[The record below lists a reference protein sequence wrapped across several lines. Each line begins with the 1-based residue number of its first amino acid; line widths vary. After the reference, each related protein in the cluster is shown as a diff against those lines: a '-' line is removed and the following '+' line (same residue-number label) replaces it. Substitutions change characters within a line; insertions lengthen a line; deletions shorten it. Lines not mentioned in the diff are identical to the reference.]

1 MRDSI
6 SLQRAKL
13 LHPAI
18 SQKVI
23 DTITKIENEC
33 FPPNVLIRIVQGL
46 RTIDEQND
54 LYAQGRTKPG
64 NIVTKAKGGTSF
76 HNYGLAFDFAIM
88 YDKDNN
94 GSFECLSWDTSVDFD
109 KDGIKDWQE
118 VVMPFKLLGFTW
130 GGDFKSIQ
138 DDPHLE
144 RTFGYS
150 WRELKAKYDAGEF
163 ITGTKYVRL

>member
-23 DTITKIENEC
+23 DLITKIENES
-33 FPPNVLIRIVQGL
+33 FPHNALIRIVQGL
-46 RTIDEQND
+46 RTIDEQNA
-54 LYAQGRTKPG
+54 LYAKGRTAPG
-64 NIVTKAKGGTSF
+64 DIVTRAKGGSSF

-88 YDKDNN
+88 YDKDDN
-94 GSFECLSWDTSVDFD
+94 GTFESISWDTNVDLD

-130 GGDFKSIQ
+130 GGDFKSIE

-144 RTFGYS
+144 RSFGYS
-150 WRELKAKYDAGEF
+150 WRELKAKYDAGDF
-163 ITGTKYVRL
+163 LPNTKYVRL